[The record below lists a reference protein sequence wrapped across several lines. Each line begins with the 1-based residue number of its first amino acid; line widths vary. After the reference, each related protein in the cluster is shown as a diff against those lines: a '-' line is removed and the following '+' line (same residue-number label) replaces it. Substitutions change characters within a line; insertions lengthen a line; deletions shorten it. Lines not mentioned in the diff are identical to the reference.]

1 MAIIV
6 LEIVATGFG
15 CQRLEGLVFDT
26 PPRTGGFH
34 HGPHPFLMEGE
45 VGYPTPV
52 GGCAIRLDLGRVEDR
67 DLKVEI
73 GIVQGNIVV
82 PAEPVGDTPF
92 RGPFGLGVGPGI
104 GMAVDPVEHELVVSG
119 LDPDDLAQV
128 KVLQRLDMGTIG
140 GPGILDDNRP
150 EVGVFL
156 PGDPL
161 GSQGNDNVAV
171 QMDKGTTHHLVVV
184 AGGTI
189 LVFPDTAGGT
199 RDLAGTVVTGAVKGQ
214 QMVSPESREVF
225 QPL

>member
-15 CQRLEGLVFDT
+15 FQRLEDLVFDT

-34 HGPHPFLMEGE
+34 HGHHPFLVEGE
-45 VGYPTPV
+45 VRYPTPV
-52 GGCAIRLDLGRVEDR
+52 GGVAIRPDLGIVEDR

-119 LDPDDLAQV
+119 LDPDDIAQV
-128 KVLQRLDMGTIG
+128 KVLQILDMGTIG
-140 GPGILDDNRP
+140 GQGILDDNRP
-150 EVGVFL
+150 EVGVFRPEQLEKPLGGMAFTIVLFAAIL
-156 PGDPL
+156 PGDHL
-161 GSQGNDNVAV
+161 GS
-171 QMDKGTTHHLVVV
+171 
-184 AGGTI
+184 
-189 LVFPDTAGGT
+189 
-199 RDLAGTVVTGAVKGQ
+199 
-214 QMVSPESREVF
+214 
-225 QPL
+225 